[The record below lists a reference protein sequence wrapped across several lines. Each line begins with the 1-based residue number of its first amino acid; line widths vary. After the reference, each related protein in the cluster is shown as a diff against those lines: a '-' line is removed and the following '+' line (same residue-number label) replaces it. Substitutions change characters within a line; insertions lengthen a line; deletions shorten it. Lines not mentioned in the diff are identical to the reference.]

1 MSAGIPVIKFL
12 FKDSFKVL
20 NEALNLSPGY
30 TVDEFST
37 ANDLSTFLS
46 TEPAALVI
54 ASLRDKNDLIQIA
67 TFIKL
72 AKKVAKDTAVKT
84 VVINFSGDRTFDK
97 AIAKLGIQDLIE
109 VSINT
114 KALKFKLDFWMKSLN
129 AQVKKNPNASAQNT
143 VKSLD
148 QSAAQDKKGPD
159 LNSPLWQE
167 PLDLEDDI
175 WILKNDADCKK
186 VLSKWLIRLLG
197 PSPYIGQWTEVKGGV
212 WRFDIKESEK
222 ELFCPNPGAWFF
234 HGDQKPDF
242 VWKENIWMI
251 TGDNFELYYKDASQV
266 YSRLKSKEKVLTI
279 AKNSL
284 FAKTKEPV
292 IIESFDK
299 ELVFKRE
306 AQKLEDLEGKNKTD
320 QINGGPLSGKNKAAD
335 KLGGNLAGK
344 TEGEEA
350 IQHDNLAQKTSTSK
364 ESKFWGGKNSADA
377 PKDGDFTGPKADGPN
392 AGADLSRDRKDNE
405 HQKYYKN
412 HNEAEKYEAAPEKE
426 RKANGPEKQ
435 AGNLAGKSSTDDV
448 PKHYDNKDRERAEVE
463 AKKKEEEYSGKSNT
477 DKLKSHL
484 GAKEKTEAEKKEAGD
499 LDGKSSTDK
508 IDAHYGGVKAKPQ
521 TPEEK
526 ERERKEKEEKIFKE
540 RLQTAERNKTEQAER
555 ERKIKE
561 DREEAKAQSER
572 QREEKETASPK
583 KNQAEAKN
591 EAATKKTQVEEKE
604 AAKTKTGVEKNW
616 EGDHDYEMSGQSET
630 EKLSAHYK
638 SKKQDKPQ
646 GKETEEE
653 DDSSV
658 SAFNKKKQTDR
669 EVPAANERK
678 EKQSQQAEQETR
690 GSVLPFGKKEEKKP
704 LTPDEK
710 ELEEITRDAKVL
722 SVLIQNGKKA
732 NCNLDDY
739 FDDTIIF
746 STDAQHIESS
756 AKVHLDLLFK
766 FEKDTKLKME
776 GDVLTVEGDGEG
788 NNYVTVQVSK
798 ESTVALESFMKLF
811 ELRQQNANEFLK
823 KVKGL

>member
-12 FKDSFKVL
+12 FKDGFKVL

-30 TVDEFST
+30 SVEDFST
-37 ANDLSTFLS
+37 ANDLSTYLS

-67 TFIKL
+67 TFVKL

-129 AQVKKNPNASAQNT
+129 AQVKKNQNVIAQNS
-143 VKSLD
+143 VKSLE
-148 QSAAQDKKGPD
+148 QSGAQDKKGPD
-159 LNSPLWQE
+159 LNAPIWQA

-175 WILKNDADCKK
+175 WILKNETDCKK

-197 PSPYIGQWTEVKGGV
+197 PSPYIGQWTEVKGGI
-212 WRFDIKESEK
+212 WRFDIKETEK
-222 ELFCPNPGAWFF
+222 ELYCPNPGAWFF

-251 TGDNFELYYKDASQV
+251 TGDTFELYFKDGSQV
-266 YSRLKSKEKVLTI
+266 HSRLKSKDKTLTL

-320 QINGGPLSGKNKAAD
+320 QINGDPLSGKNKPAD

-344 TEGEEA
+344 TEGEKA
-350 IQHDNLAQKTSTSK
+350 IQHENLSQKTSTSK
-364 ESKFWGGKNSADA
+364 ESKFWGGKNSAEA
-377 PKDGDFTGPKADGPN
+377 PKDGDLTGPKVEGPN

-435 AGNLAGKSSTDDV
+435 AGNLAGKSSTDEV
-448 PKHYDNKDRERAEVE
+448 PKHYDNSNAQREKEAQ
-463 AKKKEEEYSGKSNT
+463 AKKQEEEYSGKSST

-484 GAKEKTEAEKKEAGD
+484 GAKEKTEAEKKETDD

-508 IDAHYGGVKAKPQ
+508 IDSHYGGAKAKVQ

-540 RLQTAERNKTEQAER
+540 RLQTAEKNKTEQAER
-555 ERKIKE
+555 ERRVKE
-561 DREEAKAQSER
+561 ERDETRAQNDK
-572 QREEKETASPK
+572 QREEKEVAALK
-583 KNQAEAKN
+583 KNQVEA
-591 EAATKKTQVEEKE
+591 KE
-604 AAKTKTGVEKNW
+604 AANSKTGVEKNW
-616 EGDHDYEMSGQSET
+616 ESEHDFEMSGQSET

-638 SKKQDKPQ
+638 SKRHDKPQ
-646 GKETEEE
+646 AKEE
-653 DDSSV
+653 DKDKEDDASV
-658 SAFNKKKQTDR
+658 SPFNKKKNSDR
-669 EVPAANERK
+669 EAPASERK
-678 EKQSQQAEQETR
+678 EKAANENDQEKR
-690 GSVLPFGKKEEKKP
+690 GSVLPFGKKEDKKP
-704 LTPDEK
+704 ATQEEK
-710 ELEEITRDAKVL
+710 ELAEITRDAKVI
-722 SVLIQNGKKA
+722 SVLIQNGRKVD
-732 NCNLDDY
+732 CNLDDY

-746 STDAQHIESS
+746 STNAQHIQND
-756 AKVHLDLLFK
+756 KVFMDLLFK
-766 FEKDTKLKME
+766 FEKDTKLKLE
-776 GDVLTVEGDGEG
+776 GNVITVEGDGEG
-788 NNYVTVQVSK
+788 NSYITVQVSK
-798 ESTVALESFMKLF
+798 ENTMTLDSFMKLY
-811 ELRQQNANEFLK
+811 EVRQQNANEFLK